1 MHKLSAANR
10 RNKSL
15 PSLQEINPIMADLLI
30 KRAVAPE
37 QLGLQKDDVRIL
49 ETNSA
54 GNTPPRDSS
63 KIERNSEYLG
73 IRSSSF
79 NYLEP
84 LALETN
90 GASSSSSSS
99 SSLSL
104 PCTHSFVS
112 TDSKSMPS
120 KWACEH
126 ELLKNDDNTE
136 ILLTTDKWYFIAIR
150 LMLIVL
156 VVGYLVMRGYFL
168 KKYAVQSVQYTIRVN
183 TFRRNDLLL
192 AFLDHYLTCPSS
204 DLGTYIHTFI

>member
-37 QLGLQKDDVRIL
+37 QLGLQKNDVRIL

-54 GNTPPRDSS
+54 KNTPPRGSS

-84 LALETN
+84 LTLETN

-99 SSLSL
+99 SSLSY
-104 PCTHSFVS
+104 THSFVT
-112 TDSKSMPS
+112 TDSKSMMPN
-120 KWACEH
+120 KWACVH
-126 ELLKNDDNTE
+126 ELLENDDNTE